1 MSHMTLP
8 ADHPAP
14 HALAQIIQ
22 QGGITT
28 FPEVLTLSEV
38 VTRCGIP
45 LAWLLHQIA
54 NDALPG
60 SCFGGAR
67 MWRCQRQT
75 FLEWV
80 KEHANEQQYQLAG
93 TQRSDPPYP
102 ATPSARNDYRGR
114 PTLSH

>member
-1 MSHMTLP
+1 MSTMTFP
-8 ADHPAP
+8 TAHPAP

-28 FPEVLTLSEV
+28 FPDVVTLSDV

-45 LAWLLHQIA
+45 LAWLRYQIA

-60 SCFGGAR
+60 SCFGEAR
-67 MWRCQRQT
+67 MWRCDRQT
-75 FLEWV
+75 FFEWV

-93 TQRSDPPYP
+93 AQRSDPPYP
-102 ATPSARNDYRGR
+102 ATPRARDDYRGR

>member
-1 MSHMTLP
+1 MSTMKLP
-8 ADHPAP
+8 TDHPAP
-14 HALAQIIQ
+14 LALAKIIQ

-28 FPEVLTLSEV
+28 FPEVLTLSDV

-45 LAWLLHQIA
+45 QAWLLYQIA

-60 SCFGGAR
+60 SCMGGAR

-93 TQRSDPPYP
+93 AQRSDPPHP
-102 ATPSARNDYRGR
+102 AAPSARNDYRCR